1 MTYQVLARK
10 WRPKDFASLVGQEH
24 VVRALTHALDGGRLH
39 HAYLFTGT
47 RGVGKTTLS
56 RIFAKALNCET
67 GVTATPCGVCRAC
80 REIDEGRFVDYVE
93 MDAASNRGVDEMAAL
108 LERAVYAPVDARFKV
123 YMIDEVH
130 MLTNHAFNAMLK
142 TLEEPPAHVKFI
154 LATTDPQ
161 KIPVTVLSRCLQ
173 FNLKQMPAGHI
184 VSHLERILGEE
195 QITFEAQALRLLAR
209 AADGSMRDALS
220 LTDQAI
226 AYSANQV
233 TEEAV
238 RGMLGALDQ
247 SYLIRLLD
255 ALVSGDGAA
264 VLAVADE
271 MALRSLSFSTALQD
285 LASLLHRIGWAQFAP
300 SSVLDEWPEAADLR
314 RFAELLSPEQVQLFY
329 QIATIGRSELGL
341 APDEYAGFTMTLLRM
356 LAFEPALGG
365 GGGGTVPAARPAGQS
380 GASGGKRTGAPAV
393 TAQQAVSGA
402 APVKAA
408 LPAQGAASVPRE
420 AMSPVSPASDLAAR
434 AASAPAMPAMPTAVR
449 AARAPELPA
458 DAQPLASAA
467 GSEASAA
474 APSALQVKPAAAT
487 QPAANSESALTA
499 QQAPTEQVSAARS
512 AEVAKPASVAQ
523 PTFDG
528 QTSAAQPTGVA
539 DAAVT
544 AQPPM
549 ADATLRTD
557 ESAAAPA
564 TAASAQPEAALEAG
578 QDVAPAIVVD
588 VTATPDA
595 SQPADDNEVAATAAA
610 SPPHEAAASPD
621 SFDDVA
627 PANAASETAAAEPT
641 QTRSPTSTVD
651 ANAAQPVSAAAQ
663 TSSASRRASGAS
675 AALDVLRNAGMKLSG
690 GRAPAAASSAP
701 APAEARAKP
710 AAPRVVV
717 PTPDPARRAAQQA
730 QAAPARPAG
739 GRQGNAAAVPPWE
752 EMPPDA
758 AGGYDDYIPA
768 SADDAFF
775 APPDDGY
782 MPVFDQGPD
791 DVRIDTRTSGTRGA
805 PQASVV
811 PAADTRPLPPAIP
824 LDALGFDG
832 DWPALAAGLP
842 LKGISY
848 QLAFNS
854 ELMALDGATL
864 KLNVPVPQYA
874 DAAQVAKLKAAL
886 AERLGKP
893 VDVMVEVGPARR
905 TAAAL
910 DAAERAQRQREAER
924 EIGADPFV
932 QSLIREFG
940 ASIVPGT
947 VRPLA
952 PSAQGGAD
960 AAGAAH

>member
-67 GVTATPCGVCRAC
+67 GVTSTPCGVCRAC

-142 TLEEPPAHVKFI
+142 TLEEPPPHVKFI

-195 QITFEAQALRLLAR
+195 NVPYDAQALRLLAR

-233 TEEAV
+233 SEDAV

-255 ALVSGDGAA
+255 ALAQGDGAA
-264 VLAVADE
+264 VLAIADE

-285 LASLLHRIGWAQFAP
+285 LASLLHRIAWAQFAP

-314 RFAELLSPEQVQLFY
+314 RFADALSPEQVQLFY

-356 LAFEPALGG
+356 LAFELAPNGG
-365 GGGGTVPAARPAGQS
+365 GGGDGTAGAGSQAGAAGAKRSGAPTVAALRALSGSSATAIVGGAASPAPAASARDAMPAAAPVRGTQTADAARDRDDAVKSAPIAQPAAGAAANTAQDTAAPQSRDAESATVSEPAQASDGATAVAACAGDTSPVVTERPLAPWED
-380 GASGGKRTGAPAV
+380 APANEDAAGARV
-393 TAQQAVSGA
+393 NEPAPNELADAASASAQSAPTAPETAALARAQQAVSPEQEQEQEPEQPPSTT
-402 APVKAA
+402 AP
-408 LPAQGAASVPRE
+408 
-420 AMSPVSPASDLAAR
+420 
-434 AASAPAMPAMPTAVR
+434 T
-449 AARAPELPA
+449 PA
-458 DAQPLASAA
+458 DS
-467 GSEASAA
+467 
-474 APSALQVKPAAAT
+474 
-487 QPAANSESALTA
+487 
-499 QQAPTEQVSAARS
+499 
-512 AEVAKPASVAQ
+512 
-523 PTFDG
+523 
-528 QTSAAQPTGVA
+528 
-539 DAAVT
+539 
-544 AQPPM
+544 
-549 ADATLRTD
+549 
-557 ESAAAPA
+557 
-564 TAASAQPEAALEAG
+564 
-578 QDVAPAIVVD
+578 
-588 VTATPDA
+588 TP
-595 SQPADDNEVAATAAA
+595 
-610 SPPHEAAASPD
+610 
-621 SFDDVA
+621 
-627 PANAASETAAAEPT
+627 
-641 QTRSPTSTVD
+641 
-651 ANAAQPVSAAAQ
+651 
-663 TSSASRRASGAS
+663 RRAGGAS
-675 AALDVLRNAGMKLSG
+675 AALDVLRNAGLKVSSE
-690 GRAPAAASSAP
+690 RNRASSATASAATAKP
-701 APAEARAKP
+701 SAAPATPKP

-717 PTPDPARRAAQQA
+717 PVPTPGAPRRAPQDAADTAADSAGAAAQPSPARSSATE
-730 QAAPARPAG
+730 PDG
-739 GRQGNAAAVPPWE
+739 SSVPPWDD
-752 EMPPDA
+752 MPP
-758 AGGYDDYIPA
+758 DDYIPLSA
-768 SADDAFF
+768 ADDGYFG
-775 APPDDGY
+775 PPDDNY
-782 MPVFDQGPD
+782 VPVFDRGPD
-791 DVRIDTRTSGTRGA
+791 DVRMDRAAATAARSAAT
-805 PQASVV
+805 P
-811 PAADTRPLPPAIP
+811 PALDTRPLPPAVP
-824 LDALGFDG
+824 LDSLGFSG
-832 DWPALAAGLP
+832 DWPAFAVDLP

-854 ELMALDGATL
+854 ELMALDGSTL

-874 DAAQVAKLKAAL
+874 EVSQVAKLKAAL
-886 AERLGKP
+886 IERLGRS
-893 VDVMVEVGPARR
+893 VDVQVEVGPARR
-905 TAAAL
+905 TAAAH
-910 DAAERAQRQREAER
+910 DAAVRAQRQQEAER
-924 EIGADPFV
+924 EIRADPFV

-940 ASIVPGT
+940 ASIVDGSI
-947 VRPLA
+947 RPIT
-952 PSAQGGAD
+952 PD
-960 AAGAAH
+960 AAPNGAAPAH